1 MVAYHGTTPGR
12 TSGGMTAVRRAAAA
26 ELDAGTDADA
36 ELDKLLRQADKQL
49 AEMQALLDAA
59 AEQQFAVTTGTKV
72 LAEMARQA
80 QERLD
85 RVGTAADEMKLDEIA
100 DLLRRQSPA
109 RQRQLLTILEGGA
122 E

>member
-1 MVAYHGTTPGR
+1 M
-12 TSGGMTAVRRAAAA
+12 MAVRRAAAA
-26 ELDAGTDADA
+26 ATAAELDAAGNEVGVATDA
-36 ELDKLLRQADKQL
+36 ELDELLRDADKQL
-49 AEMQALLDAA
+49 AELQALLDQA

-80 QERLD
+80 QQRLD
-85 RVGTAADEMKLDEIA
+85 LVSTAADEMKLDEIA
-100 DLLRRQSPA
+100 ELLRRQSPA